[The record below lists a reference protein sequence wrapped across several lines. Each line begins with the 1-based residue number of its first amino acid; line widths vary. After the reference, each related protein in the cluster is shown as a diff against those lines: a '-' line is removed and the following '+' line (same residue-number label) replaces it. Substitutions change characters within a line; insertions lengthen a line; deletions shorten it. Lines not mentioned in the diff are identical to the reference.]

1 MNKRLQAITILKPVN
16 VTTQIKESLI
26 SMSWNDSNGNDQ
38 DPWKNKGNNQ
48 GPPDLDEV
56 VRRMQEKLSSIFG
69 GGGKGKGKGKGS
81 GNAGNGGT
89 FLVVSIILLGLL
101 AWEMVYRIDPA
112 ERGVVMRFGQ
122 YISVLQPGPHIR
134 FPRPIEQVVKVNV
147 ERIQTLTSDS
157 AMLTGDENI
166 VDVEVAIQ
174 YRIKDVKNYLF
185 AIADPDVS
193 VRRVT
198 ESAIRDIIGGSTLS
212 FVITEGRAEIA
223 TNAQILIQ
231 EILDNYSS
239 GIDVTSVNMQPAKP
253 PEQVKASFDDAI
265 KAREDE
271 QRKINEAEAYR
282 NEVVERSA
290 GEAARIRLDAEGYQK
305 SVISQAEGEASRF
318 SQLYTEY
325 EKAPVVTR
333 NRLYLDAMEQVMSSS
348 SKVVM
353 DNEGSSNLMY
363 LPLDKLLEQTN
374 KKARDVDSID
384 PGVYQPATEES
395 TRQRR
400 APRINR

>member
-1 MNKRLQAITILKPVN
+1 
-16 VTTQIKESLI
+16 
-26 SMSWNDSNGNDQ
+26 MSWNDSNGDN
-38 DPWKNKGNNQ
+38 DPWKNKGGNQ

-56 VRRMQEKLSSIFG
+56 VRRMQQKLNSFF
-69 GGGKGKGKGKGS
+69 GGKGTSDTNKIGPEGKGGPFVLI
-81 GNAGNGGT
+81 GI
-89 FLVVSIILLGLL
+89 LLLGLL
-101 AWEMVYRIDPA
+101 SWEMLYRIDPA
-112 ERGVVMRFGQ
+112 ERGVVMRFGKFV
-122 YISVLQPGPHIR
+122 SVLQPGPHIR

-174 YRIKDVKNYLF
+174 YRIKDVEKYLF

-223 TNAQILIQ
+223 TGAQTLIQ
-231 EILDNYSS
+231 DILDTYSS
-239 GIDVTSVNMQPAKP
+239 GVEVTSVNMQPAKP

-305 SVISQAEGEASRF
+305 SVISQAKGEASRF
-318 SQLYTEY
+318 SQLYKEY
-325 EKAPVVTR
+325 EKAPDVTR
-333 NRLYLDAMEQVMSSS
+333 NRLYLEAMEQVMSDASKIVIDNDGSS
-348 SKVVM
+348 S
-353 DNEGSSNLMY
+353 LMY
-363 LPLDKLLEQTN
+363 LPLDKLLE
-374 KKARDVDSID
+374 KSRDGKQGLNQDVV
-384 PGVYQPATEES
+384 PYKPATEDS
-395 TRQRR
+395 TRNMRDPR
-400 APRINR
+400 ARGVR

>member
-1 MNKRLQAITILKPVN
+1 
-16 VTTQIKESLI
+16 
-26 SMSWNDSNGNDQ
+26 MSWNDSNGNDQ

-56 VRRMQEKLSSIFG
+56 VRKMQEKLSSIFG
-69 GGGKGKGKGKGS
+69 GGGKGKGKGS
-81 GNAGNGGT
+81 GNPGNSGT

-231 EILDNYSS
+231 QILDNYSS
-239 GIDVTSVNMQPAKP
+239 GVEVTSVNMQPAKP

>member
-1 MNKRLQAITILKPVN
+1 
-16 VTTQIKESLI
+16 
-26 SMSWNDSNGNDQ
+26 MSWNDSNGNDQ
-38 DPWKNKGNNQ
+38 DPWKNKRGNQ

-56 VRRMQEKLSSIFG
+56 VRRMQEKLSSFFG
-69 GGGKGKGKGKGS
+69 GGGDKGKGKGKAAGS
-81 GNAGNGGT
+81 SGNGGPL
-89 FLVVSIILLGLL
+89 LVVSIILIGLL

-112 ERGVVMRFGQ
+112 ERGVVMRFGE
-122 YISVLQPGPHIR
+122 YVSTLQPGPHIR
-134 FPRPIEQVVKVNV
+134 LPRPIEQVIKVNV

-198 ESAIRDIIGGSTLS
+198 ESAIRDIIGGSTLT

-223 TNAQILIQ
+223 TNAQTLIQ
-231 EILDNYSS
+231 EILDTYKS

-305 SVISQAEGEASRF
+305 SVVSQAEGEASRF

-325 EKAPVVTR
+325 EKAPEVTR
-333 NRLYLDAMEQVMSSS
+333 NRLYLDAMEQVMSST

-353 DNEGSSNLMY
+353 DNEGTSNMMY
-363 LPLDKLLEQTN
+363 LPLDKLLDQSTS
-374 KKARDVDSID
+374 KSRPVDSDSID
-384 PGVYQPATEES
+384 PGKYQPATEVS

-400 APRINR
+400 DPRARE

>member
-1 MNKRLQAITILKPVN
+1 
-16 VTTQIKESLI
+16 
-26 SMSWNDSNGNDQ
+26 MSWNDSNGNDQ

-56 VRRMQEKLSSIFG
+56 VRKMQEKLSSIFG

-81 GNAGNGGT
+81 GNPGNSGT
-89 FLVVSIILLGLL
+89 FLVVSILLLGLL

-223 TNAQILIQ
+223 TNAQTLIQ

-239 GIDVTSVNMQPAKP
+239 GVEVTSVNMQPAKP

-363 LPLDKLLEQTN
+363 LSLIHI
-374 KKARDVDSID
+374 S
-384 PGVYQPATEES
+384 
-395 TRQRR
+395 
-400 APRINR
+400 

>member
-1 MNKRLQAITILKPVN
+1 
-16 VTTQIKESLI
+16 
-26 SMSWNDSNGNDQ
+26 MSWNDSNGNDQ

-69 GGGKGKGKGKGS
+69 GGGKGKGKGS

-282 NEVVERSA
+282 NEVIERSA

-374 KKARDVDSID
+374 KKARDVDSIN

>member
-1 MNKRLQAITILKPVN
+1 
-16 VTTQIKESLI
+16 
-26 SMSWNDSNGNDQ
+26 MSWNDSNGNDQ

-69 GGGKGKGKGKGS
+69 GGGGGKGKGKGS
-81 GNAGNGGT
+81 GNPGNSGT

-223 TNAQILIQ
+223 TNAKILIQ
-231 EILDNYSS
+231 QILDNYAS

-363 LPLDKLLEQTN
+363 LPLDKLLEQT
-374 KKARDVDSID
+374 KSKGRDVDSID
-384 PGVYQPATEES
+384 PGPYQPATEVS

>member
-1 MNKRLQAITILKPVN
+1 
-16 VTTQIKESLI
+16 
-26 SMSWNDSNGNDQ
+26 MSWNDSNGNDQ

-69 GGGKGKGKGKGS
+69 GGGKGKGKGS

>member
-1 MNKRLQAITILKPVN
+1 
-16 VTTQIKESLI
+16 
-26 SMSWNDSNGNDQ
+26 MSWNDSNGDN
-38 DPWKNKGNNQ
+38 DPWKNKGGNQ

-56 VRRMQEKLSSIFG
+56 VRRMQQKLNSFF
-69 GGGKGKGKGKGS
+69 GGKGTSDTNKTGPEGKGGP
-81 GNAGNGGT
+81 
-89 FLVVSIILLGLL
+89 LVLIGILLLGLL
-101 AWEMVYRIDPA
+101 SWEMLYRIDPA
-112 ERGVVMRFGQ
+112 ERGVVMRFGKFV
-122 YISVLQPGPHIR
+122 SVLQPGPHIR

-174 YRIKDVKNYLF
+174 YRIKDVEKYLF

-223 TNAQILIQ
+223 TGAQTLIQ
-231 EILDNYSS
+231 EILDTYSS
-239 GIDVTSVNMQPAKP
+239 GVEVTSVNMQPAKP

-305 SVISQAEGEASRF
+305 SVISQAQGEASRF
-318 SQLYTEY
+318 SQLYKEY
-325 EKAPVVTR
+325 EKAPDVTR
-333 NRLYLDAMEQVMSSS
+333 NRLYLEAMEQVMSDASKIVIDNDGSS
-348 SKVVM
+348 S
-353 DNEGSSNLMY
+353 LMY
-363 LPLDKLLEQTN
+363 LPLDKLLE
-374 KKARDVDSID
+374 KSRDGKQGLNQDVV
-384 PGVYQPATEES
+384 PYKPATEDS
-395 TRQRR
+395 TRNMRDPR
-400 APRINR
+400 ARGVR

>member
-1 MNKRLQAITILKPVN
+1 
-16 VTTQIKESLI
+16 
-26 SMSWNDSNGNDQ
+26 MSWNDSNGDN
-38 DPWKNKGNNQ
+38 DPWKNKGGNQ

-56 VRRMQEKLSSIFG
+56 VRRMQQKLNSFF
-69 GGGKGKGKGKGS
+69 GGKGTSDTNKIGPEGKGGPFVLI
-81 GNAGNGGT
+81 GI
-89 FLVVSIILLGLL
+89 LLLGLL
-101 AWEMVYRIDPA
+101 SWEMLYRIDPA
-112 ERGVVMRFGQ
+112 ERGVVMRFGKFV
-122 YISVLQPGPHIR
+122 SVLQPGPHIR

-174 YRIKDVKNYLF
+174 YRIKDVEKYLF

-223 TNAQILIQ
+223 TGAQTLIQ
-231 EILDNYSS
+231 DILDTYSS
-239 GIDVTSVNMQPAKP
+239 GVEVTSVNMQPAKP

-305 SVISQAEGEASRF
+305 SVISQAQGEASRF
-318 SQLYTEY
+318 SQLYEEY
-325 EKAPVVTR
+325 EKAPDVTR
-333 NRLYLDAMEQVMSSS
+333 NRLYLEAMEQVMSDASKIVIDNDGSS
-348 SKVVM
+348 S
-353 DNEGSSNLMY
+353 LMY
-363 LPLDKLLEQTN
+363 LPLDKLLE
-374 KKARDVDSID
+374 KSRDGKQGLNQDVV
-384 PGVYQPATEES
+384 PYKPATEDS
-395 TRQRR
+395 TRNMRDPR
-400 APRINR
+400 ARGVR

>member
-1 MNKRLQAITILKPVN
+1 
-16 VTTQIKESLI
+16 
-26 SMSWNDSNGNDQ
+26 MSWNDSNGNDQ

-69 GGGKGKGKGKGS
+69 GGGKGKGKGKGKGS
-81 GNAGNGGT
+81 GNAGNSGT

>member
-1 MNKRLQAITILKPVN
+1 
-16 VTTQIKESLI
+16 
-26 SMSWNDSNGNDQ
+26 MSWNDSNGNDQ

-69 GGGKGKGKGKGS
+69 GGGKGKGKGS

-271 QRKINEAEAYR
+271 QRKINAAEAYR